1 MEKIDSAEKFFKE
14 ESTESGRGGIM
25 GQDDAVLKVIDVL
38 ISAVADIQRRT
49 GGNPSRPKGA
59 LFFAGPTGVGKTLMA
74 QKLATFLFGSE
85 DKLLRFDMSE
95 YMEEF
100 QVTRL
105 YGAPPGYVG
114 YESGGTLTTA
124 IRENPFS
131 VILFDE
137 IEKAHSRIFDIFL
150 QILSDGRLTD
160 SKGETV
166 YFAESIIIFTSN
178 LGTRAKNGKGEP
190 IDERAKLDN
199 IIQEFRENDGDETE
213 IEKLKLQIREHFKNC
228 IENYFTTEISRPE
241 LFGRVGRDNVV
252 VFDYITSKVAI
263 GILENQLSELQ
274 TKFNKYSQNEVPL
287 LKIEMNINQITDTIL
302 QNPQNKK
309 DIADSGARQAG
320 NTIDAQIRNKL
331 ALEVLRAKAGNISS
345 GIINIDAND
354 DGTIDVRL
362 Q

>member
-1 MEKIDSAEKFFKE
+1 
-14 ESTESGRGGIM
+14 
-25 GQDDAVLKVIDVL
+25 
-38 ISAVADIQRRT
+38 
-49 GGNPSRPKGA
+49 
-59 LFFAGPTGVGKTLMA
+59 
-74 QKLATFLFGSE
+74 
-85 DKLLRFDMSE
+85 
-95 YMEEF
+95 MEEF

-274 TKFNKYSQNEVPL
+274 TKF
-287 LKIEMNINQITDTIL
+287 
-302 QNPQNKK
+302 
-309 DIADSGARQAG
+309 
-320 NTIDAQIRNKL
+320 
-331 ALEVLRAKAGNISS
+331 
-345 GIINIDAND
+345 
-354 DGTIDVRL
+354 
-362 Q
+362 